1 MREQIGREF
10 DEIIKNLDEEDPFH
24 MSTLKS
30 LERKKEGDLVL
41 KNIIKQKKR
50 KLETI
55 ETKISMVSCVKSI
68 AVKQ

>member
-1 MREQIGREF
+1 MSNYKYRIFFRPTLMREQIGREF

-41 KNIIKQKKR
+41 KNIIKQKR
-50 KLETI
+50 ENLKL
-55 ETKISMVSCVKSI
+55 
-68 AVKQ
+68 